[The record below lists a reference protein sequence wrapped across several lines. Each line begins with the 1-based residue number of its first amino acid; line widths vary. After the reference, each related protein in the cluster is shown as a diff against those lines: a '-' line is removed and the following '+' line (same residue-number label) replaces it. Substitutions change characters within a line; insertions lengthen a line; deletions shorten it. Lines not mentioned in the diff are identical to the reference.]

1 MDLHH
6 VQCFHNPQ
14 FPTLYSL
21 HVSIPSIFVTYLM
34 NVNAL
39 DFLDLQVAIGNESH
53 HVTIEMK
60 MKDFSSFYVKRK

>member
-21 HVSIPSIFVTYLM
+21 CVTIPSIFVTYLM

-39 DFLDLQVAIGNESH
+39 DFLDLQVATGNESP
-53 HVTIEMK
+53 HVIEMK
-60 MKDFSSFYVKRK
+60 MKDLSSFFFT

>member
-1 MDLHH
+1 
-6 VQCFHNPQ
+6 
-14 FPTLYSL
+14 
-21 HVSIPSIFVTYLM
+21 M

-39 DFLDLQVAIGNESH
+39 DFLDLQVAIGNEGH

>member
-1 MDLHH
+1 
-6 VQCFHNPQ
+6 
-14 FPTLYSL
+14 
-21 HVSIPSIFVTYLM
+21 M